1 MSFDLELLDDLVTN
15 GWLRRARHPEADL
28 WIYNYTER
36 TQYENHWTPETLAC
50 RGLILDEAGEV
61 VARPFPKF
69 FNHGTPQAGPI
80 PYGPCVATEKV
91 DGSLGIV
98 YDLDGEQYIATR
110 GSFTSEQ
117 AIEGTKMLR
126 EGRLEPTPDHTTL
139 FEIVYPENRIVVD
152 YGDRRELVL
161 LGSIE
166 KATGRGRA
174 FLPMWSGRA
183 VSHYR
188 GDDIDALLN
197 WADQSNREG
206 FVLTWP
212 EVGHRRKIKFDE
224 YVRLHRVVTGIN
236 ARSVWESMRD
246 GDDLD
251 GLLQGVPDEIF
262 DWVTKTRAALLAAFN
277 DEADRALV
285 VWNAMPDSATTRGQ
299 VAEYFKASDA
309 NLAVLFR
316 MLDGKP
322 YDDLIWKAIKPA
334 AGVFPGTTARQE
346 GAGR

>member
-1 MSFDLELLDDLVTN
+1 MTFDLELLDNLVTA

-36 TQYENHWTPETLAC
+36 AQYENHWTPETLAC
-50 RGLILDEAGEV
+50 RGLILDAAGGII
-61 VARPFPKF
+61 ARPFPKF
-69 FNHGTPQAGPI
+69 FNHGTPQAGPVPDGRFI
-80 PYGPCVATEKV
+80 VTEKI

-98 YDLDGEQYIATR
+98 YDLDGEQHIATR

-117 AIEGTKMLR
+117 AVVGTRMLR
-126 EGRLEPTPDHTTL
+126 EQRLEPTPHATTL

-152 YGDRRELVL
+152 YGDRAELVL
-161 LGSIE
+161 LGAVE
-166 KATGRGRA
+166 KATGRDAR
-174 FLPMWSGRA
+174 LPMWSGRT
-183 VSHYR
+183 VSHYGCDTVDELDF
-188 GDDIDALLN
+188 GDER
-197 WADQSNREG
+197 NREG

-212 EVGHRRKIKFDE
+212 DAGHRRKIKLDE

-262 DWVTKTRAALLAAFN
+262 DWVTRTRTDLLAAFN
-277 DEADRALV
+277 DEADRALQV
-285 VWNAMPDSATTRGQ
+285 YAGTPDGAHRREI
-299 VAEYFKASDA
+299 AEYYKASGA
-309 NLAVLFR
+309 NTAVLFR
-316 MLDGKP
+316 MVDLKP

-334 AGVFPGTTARQE
+334 AGVYPGAATSGRSS
-346 GAGR
+346 GA